1 MSKRS
6 DFEKNPRDYYRTFD
20 RRAGD
25 ALAPFIQDVKYF
37 AEPFCGAGDLTH
49 QLQENHGKICMW
61 KSDLEPQPD
70 LSYGVNCKVM
80 DFRDVWHEQ
89 IQFCEVMI
97 TNPPFTREV
106 FHDAIEHFTGILNID
121 CWWLMSSDWLFN
133 KGSAKMIDKYVTD
146 VVAIGRM
153 KWIPNSKMSGK
164 DNMIWLKTSI
174 EKDGPT
180 RFHNNRG

>member
-1 MSKRS
+1 M
-6 DFEKNPRDYYRTFD
+6 DY
-20 RRAGD
+20 
-25 ALAPFIQDVKYF
+25 
-37 AEPFCGAGDLTH
+37 H
-49 QLQENHGKICMW
+49 
-61 KSDLEPQPD
+61 
-70 LSYGVNCKVM
+70 
-80 DFRDVWHEQ
+80 DVWHEQ
-89 IQFCEVMI
+89 IQFCDVMI
-97 TNPPFTREV
+97 TNPPFTKEV

-133 KGSAKMIDKYVTD
+133 KGSAKMVDKYVTD

-164 DNMIWLKTSI
+164 DNMIWLKTSL